1 MNAIREAMDGFLRF
15 LPESDCDA
23 EALCRAAEHFG
34 LTAAD
39 IRTAA
44 EKLPLNHDLGYKGV
58 RMLIAGCLMELA
70 SMFGRE
76 ERARCEVSVPAPVC
90 AMLAFAD
97 CARDKIRFS
106 SGAFFAQI
114 VLRGLFLFREPMDLT
129 SCPKRRC
136 GLNKM
141 REHLLSDPE
150 LEVIDYQLTFGVLC
164 DECVKTSGLSQKSCR
179 TVSVS
184 FPKNCSDRRAL
195 RAMAEAFAERT
206 YAELGFRA
214 GAENYRNACKLYG
227 RMLAAEKKIARLN
240 ARPDR
245 RPLMGNSL
253 ALTQSVLLMT
263 ADKTEY
269 FVSALELLAEEME
282 NAPEARERRR
292 IFCFY
297 VPFLQPEIDRRFREN
312 GVYLVG
318 GGAFLERES
327 CPGLDIADSVA
338 AWLCGMNIRAR
349 TEDECRTLAKAMREN
364 GCGVYLTG
372 NFAFDRWLG
381 AAVPLQRKLLKEK
394 YGLSVRT
401 LEADFWCENLMF
413 GSALERIDHICE
425 MLITPGDSR
434 QGDA

>member
-1 MNAIREAMDGFLRF
+1 MNAMRDAMECFLRL

-23 EALCRAAEHFG
+23 GALCRAAEHFG

-58 RMLIAGCLMELA
+58 RMLIAGCLYEFA
-70 SMFGRE
+70 AMFRTE
-76 ERARCEVSVPAPVC
+76 ERARCEVSVPAPGC
-90 AMLAFAD
+90 ALLAFAD
-97 CARDKIRFS
+97 AARDKIRFS

-141 REHLLSDPE
+141 RERLLSDPE
-150 LEVIDYQLTFGVLC
+150 LETIDCQLTFGVLC
-164 DECVKTSGLSQKSCR
+164 DECVKTAGLSQKSCR
-179 TVSVS
+179 TVSVC
-184 FPKNCSDRRAL
+184 FPKDCANRRVLREMARDFTERAYDR
-195 RAMAEAFAERT
+195 
-206 YAELGFRA
+206 LGFRA

-240 ARPDR
+240 TRPDR
-245 RPLMGNSL
+245 LPLAGNSL
-253 ALTQSVLLMT
+253 ALAQSVLLMT
-263 ADKTEY
+263 ADNAGY
-269 FVSALELLAEEME
+269 FVSALEQLAAEME

-292 IFCFY
+292 IYCFY

-312 GVYLVG
+312 GVSLVG
-318 GGAFLERES
+318 GGAFLEREC
-327 CPGLDIADSVA
+327 CPGLDIADSIA

-349 TEDECRTLAKAMREN
+349 TEDECCTLAKAMREN

-425 MLITPGDSR
+425 MLPTPDGSHPED
-434 QGDA
+434 G